1 MNLLK
6 TKFSLLLIAILLT
19 NAIYAQ
25 QDSIRLSLDDAVHV
39 ALNNNMNI
47 SIAEHSVESAEFAK
61 KEAVGNFLPKLYLSA
76 NYFRNINRPV
86 IFLPDIFDMGNTATK
101 LGALN
106 DYNASLNL
114 AVPVY
119 SNQNQ
124 HNKKLADTR
133 LNYQKETARYARQQV
148 INATKKAYFN
158 YLIAQEIVEVQ
169 QKQLENAE
177 EILVDIEKR
186 RRLGTTTDHDLTAAK
201 VQVSQAKSSLLEAQN
216 NIMPLANTLK
226 LLLNLEPE
234 NKLKLTE
241 PIEVIQEELIVDSD
255 IGTMLE
261 DNSVLKQLALEVEM
275 NKNQIKMEKSAYYP
289 TLEAIGNY
297 NFQAQEDGFD
307 VAHYDWV
314 NTSLVGLQLQFS
326 IFNGN
331 ITKNRVKQAEI
342 KQTIAEEE
350 KEHTSKDY
358 QMQMQELLSKL
369 DFASKKINVQYE
381 SMNLTEE
388 ALALARKRY
397 DFGVGTFLEVNDAVL
412 SFTQARL
419 TWLQAISE
427 YKVAYYDYQLLLGA
441 D

>member
-1 MNLLK
+1 MKFLKLLFILVVI
-6 TKFSLLLIAILLT
+6 FST
-19 NAIYAQ
+19 YTTYAQ
-25 QDSIRLSLDDAVHV
+25 QDSIVLSLNDAVQV
-39 ALNNNMNI
+39 ALDNNTDI
-47 SIAEHSVESAEFAK
+47 SVAEHSVESAEFAK
-61 KEAVGNFLPKLYLSA
+61 KEAVGNFLPKLYLST

-106 DYNASLNL
+106 DYNAALNL

-133 LNYQKETARYARQQV
+133 LDYQKETARYARQQV
-148 INATKKAYFN
+148 TNATKKAYFN
-158 YLIAQEIVEVQ
+158 YLIAQEVATVQ
-169 QKQLENAE
+169 EKQLENAE
-177 EILVDIEKR
+177 EILVDIKKR

-226 LLLNLEPE
+226 LLLNLEP
-234 NKLKLTE
+234 NHNLKLTE
-241 PIEVIQEELIVDSD
+241 PIAVIQEELIVDVD
-255 IGTMLE
+255 MANMLE
-261 DNSVLKQLALEVEM
+261 DNSVLKQLTLEVEM

-342 KQTIAEEE
+342 KQSIAEEE
-350 KEHTSKDY
+350 KAHTSKDY
-358 QMQMQELLSKL
+358 RMQLQELRSKL
-369 DFASKKINVQYE
+369 DFASKRINVQHE
-381 SMNLTEE
+381 NMNLTEE

-412 SFTQARL
+412 SYTQARL

-427 YKVAYYDYQLLLGA
+427 YKVAYYDYQLLLGE